1 MTTNIDTED
10 AWTDTPPSIEIN
22 GKMVDL
28 KPFSERISAS
38 VSTAL
43 KRIGGE
49 APDHFAIGAY
59 LIAAG
64 RPPFEAAKILQSPD
78 ASAYFEAEILAIS
91 EDDFV
96 LVMDYINR
104 VIERRNLSAV
114 EVATQPGK

>member
-1 MTTNIDTED
+1 MNIEINTED

-22 GKMVDL
+22 GKVVDL

-43 KRIGGE
+43 KRIGGD

-64 RPPFEAAKILQSPD
+64 RQPFEAAKILQSPE

-91 EDDFV
+91 EGDFV